1 MDPVPSTTKNK
12 QNPGEPQRAN
22 SELPE
27 TQNERAIPFTM
38 AMENS
43 NKKLRNKFNQRKGES
58 APKRKV

>member
-43 NKKLRNKFNQRKGES
+43 NKKLRNKFNQRK
-58 APKRKV
+58 R